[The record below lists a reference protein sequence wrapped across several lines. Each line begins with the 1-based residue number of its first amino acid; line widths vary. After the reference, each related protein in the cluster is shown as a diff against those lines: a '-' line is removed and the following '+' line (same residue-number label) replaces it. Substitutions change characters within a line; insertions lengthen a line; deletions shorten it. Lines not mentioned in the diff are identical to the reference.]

1 VPQRR
6 YEFRIT
12 GKLSQH
18 TRSAFPGMDIAEVP
32 AETVISGDVNDNRDV
47 QQILT
52 TIQSLGLQLVSL
64 RRAPR
69 RTAVHRP
76 G

>member
-1 VPQRR
+1 MPQRR

-18 TRSAFPGMDIAEVP
+18 TRSAFPGMDVAEVP
-32 AETVISGDVNDNRDV
+32 AETVICGDVNDNRDV

-52 TIQSLGLQLVSL
+52 MIQCLGLRLVSI
-64 RRAPR
+64 R
-69 RTAVHRP
+69 RTPAGHPVHRP
-76 G
+76 E